1 MSHTTE
7 ETSVQPSKPR
17 HCYPKLASLT
27 YGSPKHSRAPFV
39 IVTSPFL
46 FVMMISLHMTPIL
59 GAEEDT
65 LRRDATVRAVE
76 KVLPTIVNIQTKIL
90 AERNDFYGE
99 LLWDFFGPYYRKRQS
114 RSSYSLG
121 SGVIIDDDGYIL
133 TNAHVVRRADRIEV
147 VLQDGRKYEAQ
158 AYAGDDQSDVALLR
172 IITDKDEKFPAVQ
185 FAKPDDLLLGETV
198 VALGNPFGLGS
209 SISKGILSSKNRRPE
224 IEATPLDVADWL
236 QTDAAIN
243 PGNSGGPLIN
253 LRGNMIGLN
262 VAVYKDA
269 QGIGF
274 AIPMKRVAN
283 ALGEIF
289 MPEFLSGLWFGA
301 RIDAGVQPLR
311 VESIQEGAPAA
322 TAGLQVG
329 DQILG
334 INDEPASNVIDYFR
348 ELTKNRG
355 ENPVQISI
363 LRDGKP
369 VILTA
374 RLEPE
379 ENHYNAELIRR
390 RIGITLQ
397 PLTPNL
403 RRYFG
408 LRGVDGF
415 IVASVKQ
422 NSPASRAHIKESFV
436 ITAIEGQPL
445 QTITEAAKLVD
456 SVAEGKT
463 ITIQALLQR
472 QLGTFVSRRAIEI
485 PITLD

>member
-1 MSHTTE
+1 MSHSTE
-7 ETSVQPSKPR
+7 ETSEQASKPR

-27 YGSPKHSRAPFV
+27 KGRKKHLRAP
-39 IVTSPFL
+39 ININASRFL
-46 FVMMISLHMTPIL
+46 IVMMISLNMAPVR

-76 KVLPTIVNIQTKIL
+76 KVLPTIVNIQTEIL

-99 LLWDFFGPYYRKRQS
+99 LLWDFFGPYYRKRPS
-114 RSSYSLG
+114 KSAFSLG

-147 VLQDGRKYEAQ
+147 VLHDGRKYEAQ

-172 IITDKDEKFPAVQ
+172 IITDKNEKFPAVD
-185 FAKPDDLLLGETV
+185 FAKPDDLFLGETV
-198 VALGNPFGLGS
+198 IALGNPFGLGS

-224 IEATPLDVADWL
+224 IEGTPLDVADWL

-274 AIPMKRVAN
+274 AIPMKRVAT

-301 RIDAGVQPLR
+301 RIDAGVQPLK
-311 VESIQEGAPAA
+311 VESIQQGAPAA
-322 TAGLQVG
+322 MAGLRAG

-334 INDEPASNVIDYFR
+334 IDDQPVSNVIDYFR
-348 ELTKNRG
+348 ELTKNHG
-355 ENPVQISI
+355 EKPVQISV
-363 LRDGKP
+363 LRDGNP
-369 VILTA
+369 VILIA
-374 RLEPE
+374 KLEPE
-379 ENHYNAELIRR
+379 ENHYNADLIRR

-397 PLTPNL
+397 SLTPNL

-415 IVASVKQ
+415 IVASVEK
-422 NSPASRAHIKESFV
+422 NSPASRARIQESFV

-472 QLGTFVSRRAIEI
+472 QVGAFVSRRAIEI